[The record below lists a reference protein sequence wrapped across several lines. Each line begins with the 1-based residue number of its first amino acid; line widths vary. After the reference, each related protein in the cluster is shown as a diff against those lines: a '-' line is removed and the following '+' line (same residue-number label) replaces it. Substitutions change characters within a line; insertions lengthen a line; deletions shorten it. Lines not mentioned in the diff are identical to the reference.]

1 MNDDITLNILII
13 VLLVLTNAF
22 FVAAEYALVRVRR
35 TKIEKLIGD
44 GVSAATVVRQALEQM
59 DRYIS
64 ATQVGVTAASL
75 ALGAIGE
82 PFIAHR
88 LKNAFNMALPE
99 GHSPIWDHGVAT
111 AIALLAI
118 TIIHVI
124 VGEII
129 PKNVSLQFPERV
141 AMYLARP
148 MRFCMFI
155 FRPLIWFLNGS
166 AGLFLRMFGLKVVE
180 SHALAFTE
188 EELLMLLSE
197 SKKAGVV
204 SEDEQKMLQ
213 RVFKFHDKNVRE
225 IMVPRP
231 DMDGLNLRASED
243 EIRKAFEK
251 GFSRLPVYD
260 GTLDNI
266 KGIVYVKDLLYTLQ
280 DPKLIKLVDLLREA
294 VFVPETMPVSKLLH
308 DFQKG
313 RTHMAIVVDEFGD
326 TAGLVTLE
334 DVIEEIVGEI
344 QDEYDY
350 EAADVQRAPDG
361 VLIFDGKTSM
371 ARFKEVFP
379 NFEAPEGS
387 YETVAGLVFQLA
399 GRVPKEGD
407 IIVNNELSFKIT
419 KRDGRRLRRITVR
432 RARPSTRS
440 TPEDSGEKKA
450 AASEPSASGRE
461 SAPPAQAAVERQSEM
476 NAEGIPAAAD
486 SARLKAVEK

>member
-35 TKIEKLIGD
+35 TKIEKLIGE
-44 GVSAATVVRQALEQM
+44 GVTAATVVRQAMEQM

-64 ATQVGVTAASL
+64 ATQVGVTVASL

-82 PFIAHR
+82 PFVAHR
-88 LKNAFNMALPE
+88 VSTLFGLALPQ

-111 AIALLAI
+111 AIALVGI
-118 TIIHVI
+118 TCVHVI

-148 MRFCMFI
+148 MRFCMLL
-155 FRPLIWFLNGS
+155 FRPLIWLLNG
-166 AGLFLRMFGLKVVE
+166 AARMILRMFGLKVVE

-204 SEDEQKMLQ
+204 SEDEQRMLQ
-213 RVFKFHDKNVRE
+213 RVFKFHDKTVRE

-231 DMDGLNLRASED
+231 DMDGLDLRAEED
-243 EIRKAFEK
+243 DIRRAFEK

-260 GTLDNI
+260 GTLDNV

-280 DPKLIKLVDLLREA
+280 DPKLIKLVDLLREPA
-294 VFVPETMPVSKLLH
+294 FVPETMPVSKLLR

-313 RTHMAIVVDEFGD
+313 KIHMAIVVDEFGD

-361 VLIFDGKTSM
+361 VLIFDGKTAM
-371 ARFKEVFP
+371 ARFKEVYP
-379 NFEAPEGS
+379 KFETPEGS

-407 IIVNNELSFKIT
+407 IIVHNELSFKIT
-419 KRDGRRLRRITVR
+419 KREGRRLRRITVR
-432 RARPSTRS
+432 PARPSARS
-440 TPEDSGEKKA
+440 TPEDSGAKKA
-450 AASEPSASGRE
+450 PVDEPGASGRA
-461 SAPPAQAAVERQSEM
+461 SAAPVQAAAERPAEGHAEEIPPASE
-476 NAEGIPAAAD
+476 
-486 SARLKAVEK
+486 SARLKTVEK